1 MPTSQYMYHKMIG
14 SSNLACT
21 KYVVSIKCYK
31 LNKFDECIETIAG
44 VSQNAVQIHYF
55 QDILKKS
62 T

>member
-1 MPTSQYMYHKMIG
+1 MYHKMIG